1 MDANPVLRGHKEVP
15 RSTGHIMATT
25 RYSDQQRS
33 KSRQKVCD
41 STNNGTD
48 QYQNGSSN
56 LFTPYR
62 EQPRSTRIVV
72 GCRLPTTS
80 VFSNK
85 GDKLRSKCL
94 KATHRTKI
102 RKNKIR
108 RSMLHGGGGLQLVKM
123 CPRWASFSNRP
134 PKHKHTLTDNRRPK
148 HKHTPTDNSYSRPRS
163 LTMSSALN

>member
-1 MDANPVLRGHKEVP
+1 MNQVKKKKLFLKKLEKQNNSNSEDKMFVVVVLFTFTDRASTIPSNNMDANPVRGHKEVP
-15 RSTGHIMATT
+15 RSTGHIMVTT

-72 GCRLPTTS
+72 GCRLPATS
-80 VFSNK
+80 VLSNK
-85 GDKLRSKCL
+85 ADKLRSKFF

-102 RKNKIR
+102 RKNEIP
-108 RSMLHGGGGLQLVKM
+108 RSMVMEAL
-123 CPRWASFSNRP
+123 
-134 PKHKHTLTDNRRPK
+134 
-148 HKHTPTDNSYSRPRS
+148 SY
-163 LTMSSALN
+163 

>member
-1 MDANPVLRGHKEVP
+1 MLRRLRCVQIFLK
-15 RSTGHIMATT
+15 
-25 RYSDQQRS
+25 QRP

-62 EQPRSTRIVV
+62 EQPRSIRIVV
-72 GCRLPTTS
+72 GCRIPSTS
-80 VFSNK
+80 VLSNK
-85 GDKLRSKCL
+85 ADRLRFKFL

-102 RKNKIR
+102 RKNEIP
-108 RSMLHGGGGLQLVKM
+108 RSIVHGGGGLQLVKL

-134 PKHKHTLTDNRRPK
+134 PKHKHVPTDNRRPK
-148 HKHTPTDNSYSRPRS
+148 HKHIPTDNSYWYSRPRS
-163 LTMSSALN
+163 STMSSA

>member
-1 MDANPVLRGHKEVP
+1 MFKEKSDLLYCSHSPIGPQPYIPSNNMDANPVRRHKEVS
-15 RSTGHIMATT
+15 RSTGHIMVTA

-62 EQPRSTRIVV
+62 EQPRSTTRIVV

-80 VFSNK
+80 VLSNK
-85 GDKLRSKCL
+85 ADKLRSKFL

-102 RKNKIR
+102 RKNEIP
-108 RSMLHGGGGLQLVKM
+108 RSRVHGGGGLQLVKM
-123 CPRWASFSNRP
+123 CPRWASF
-134 PKHKHTLTDNRRPK
+134 
-148 HKHTPTDNSYSRPRS
+148 
-163 LTMSSALN
+163 